1 MTSVSYTIV
10 EYSPK
15 HKALGLRILQVR
27 KGLGLKQPDFGEL
40 FGVKRSTVINWEGGR
55 TRPSRAVLEAMA
67 NEAAESLQW
76 LLSGDRRDMPPEGF
90 PLPPADLSLPMIP
103 IMTLGGAQAGGV
115 SGEDLNRLPLGYPR
129 TEEGRQYWEGD
140 DEHWIT
146 RPADIKD
153 ITAYAVIVE
162 GDSMVRTL
170 RPGQLVIASPIK
182 PVVSGDLAVVR
193 AGGSTYIKEVHF
205 IEDGARVRLESHNPE
220 YKALVLLREEV
231 EFCHAIVWIKVKR

>member
-1 MTSVSYTIV
+1 MRSGPIY
-10 EYSPK
+10 
-15 HKALGLRILQVR
+15 Q
-27 KGLGLKQPDFGEL
+27 GLGERIKKVRGDRTQEEFGKL
-40 FGVKRSTVINWEGGR
+40 LGVTRITVGNWERGLSMPAKETLVAIAGEGR
-55 TRPSRAVLEAMA
+55 IDV
-67 NEAAESLQW
+67 QW
-76 LLSGDRRDMPPEGF
+76 LLSGDRWDLPPEGF
-90 PLPPADLSLPMIP
+90 SLPPGDLSLPMIP

-115 SGEDLNRLPLGYPR
+115 SGEDLNRLPLGYSR

-140 DEHWIT
+140 DERWIT

-162 GDSMVRTL
+162 GDSMARTL

-205 IEDGARVRLESHNPE
+205 IEDGARVRLESHNPAYE
-220 YKALVLLREEV
+220 ALVLPREEV